1 MSKEGKDRS
10 RSLPDVSPGRDPP
23 RKGLDRY
30 LPGVYD
36 DFHWRI
42 PLWGI
47 ARRKKDLLEDASGTE
62 HRKAGGAGLYGEKK
76 ERMSA

>member
-10 RSLPDVSPGRDPP
+10 RSLPDVSPGRDLP
-23 RKGLDRY
+23 RRGLDRY

-47 ARRKKDLLEDASGTE
+47 ARRNN
-62 HRKAGGAGLYGEKK
+62 
-76 ERMSA
+76 